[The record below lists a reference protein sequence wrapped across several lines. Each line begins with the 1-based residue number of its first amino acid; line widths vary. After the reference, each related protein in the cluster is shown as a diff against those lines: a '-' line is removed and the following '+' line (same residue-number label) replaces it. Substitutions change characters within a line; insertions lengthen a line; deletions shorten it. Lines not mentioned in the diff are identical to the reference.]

1 MAMHSEGLCKV
12 RASLKQEVQL
22 CLKTAKKGK
31 PTTNTNKGYIS
42 FFYLQRERQRDRE
55 VGIKKLNK

>member
-31 PTTNTNKGYIS
+31 PTTNTNKCYIS